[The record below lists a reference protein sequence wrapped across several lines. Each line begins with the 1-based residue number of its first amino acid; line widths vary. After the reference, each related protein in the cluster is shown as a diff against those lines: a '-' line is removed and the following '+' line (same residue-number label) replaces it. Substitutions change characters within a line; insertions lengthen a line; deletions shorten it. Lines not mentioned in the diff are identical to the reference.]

1 MGRLR
6 NVAKIVFDGVIVL
19 IFPGK
24 TLQVVIVV
32 LADLGFLMNLLI
44 QKPHMVGPTR
54 NLYMMANMA
63 CTLTMYCGLVLVSVP
78 ETGEK

>member
-1 MGRLR
+1 M
-6 NVAKIVFDGVIVL
+6 L

-44 QKPHMVGPTR
+44 QTTRWSHEKFGHDGQYGMHIDNVLRSSIGLRTR
-54 NLYMMANMA
+54 NWRK
-63 CTLTMYCGLVLVSVP
+63 VQFVI
-78 ETGEK
+78 